1 MQLLRKGKSQLKI
14 FSMSSFCLVKNLTAN
29 ILSLMKNI
37 ISFASDFGI
46 SDGSV
51 GVVKGVINRIDPDL
65 KINDISHNIPP
76 QNIKYGSL
84 LLMRAIQYIPPG
96 VLLAVVD
103 PGVGTER
110 KPVAIQTEWGIMVG
124 PDNGLLNLAC
134 ATVGGAQKAHLLEN
148 EDWIIPSEGN
158 TFHARDIFSPF
169 AAGLASSQLSIEECG
184 EEVDLMNL
192 QQYLIPLTEKKENE
206 VKGEVMWI
214 DHYGNCQTNISPEEL
229 SDLDKNI
236 GDVISLNINN
246 QEIKMT
252 WVSNYQEEGVNQIGI
267 VTDSWGMISIFSR
280 NKNAGEILD
289 IQDGENVTIK
299 K

>member
-1 MQLLRKGKSQLKI
+1 
-14 FSMSSFCLVKNLTAN
+14 MSSFYLVKNFTAY

-51 GVVKGVINRIDPDL
+51 GVVKGVINRIDPEL
-65 KINDISHNIPP
+65 KINDISHDIPP

-110 KPVAIQTEWGIMVG
+110 KPVAIETDWGVMIG

-134 ATVGGAQKAHLLEN
+134 ATVGGAKRAYLLEN
-148 EDWIIPSEGN
+148 ENWIIPSDGN
-158 TFHARDIFSPF
+158 TFHARDVFSPF
-169 AAGLASSQLSIEECG
+169 AAGIASGQLDIKDCG

-192 QQYLIPLTEKKENE
+192 QQYLIPLTEKKDDE
-206 VKGEVMWI
+206 VKGEVLWV
-214 DHYGNCQTNISPEEL
+214 DHYGNCQTNISPDEL
-229 SDLDKNI
+229 TDLGKSI
-236 GDVISLNINN
+236 GDVLSVIIQN

-252 WVSNYQEEGVNQIGI
+252 WSETYQSDGVNQVGLI
-267 VTDSWGMISIFSR
+267 TDSWGMISIFA
-280 NKNAGEILD
+280 KNNNASKI
-289 IQDGENVTIK
+289 ISVVDGEKIDIK